1 MENLLDVKL
10 CTSLR
15 KVINEINI
23 FAKDENESKKFNL
36 ICAVMDRF
44 DSVVKYINENSNMP
58 KTENDF
64 IEFMMFSCTIKDGV
78 NYILKVL
85 NFPIKKDNGIFKRV
99 YQRRPLNVPKDK
111 VVTDDDFFDYF
122 RSLVFAHPFFTD
134 RAIPVP
140 AEKGEIQYSPFVL
153 VDVHGL
159 EKENNSIGVMVYSNK
174 REDFSI
180 KFSFDI
186 LKEYIKWKYEMIGNI
201 TKGFKDIIQI
211 KEEAWKKHK
220 VNRTMEPIETLN
232 NVKDILEER
241 CLESDIIKDLI
252 LDLNCI
258 STKLENEESV
268 SLYKKAIIS
277 IIPEIC
283 DAVDEYNHEK
293 IYEIIRNVNGVRPDG
308 HKIQNQN

>member
-15 KVINEINI
+15 KVINETNI

-85 NFPIKKDNGIFKRV
+85 NLPIKKDIGIFKRV

-122 RSLVFAHPFFTD
+122 RSLVFAHPLKQMANIVFLLFQL
-134 RAIPVP
+134 
-140 AEKGEIQYSPFVL
+140 EQESP
-153 VDVHGL
+153 
-159 EKENNSIGVMVYSNK
+159 Y
-174 REDFSI
+174 
-180 KFSFDI
+180 
-186 LKEYIKWKYEMIGNI
+186 
-201 TKGFKDIIQI
+201 Q
-211 KEEAWKKHK
+211 
-220 VNRTMEPIETLN
+220 
-232 NVKDILEER
+232 
-241 CLESDIIKDLI
+241 
-252 LDLNCI
+252 
-258 STKLENEESV
+258 
-268 SLYKKAIIS
+268 
-277 IIPEIC
+277 
-283 DAVDEYNHEK
+283 
-293 IYEIIRNVNGVRPDG
+293 
-308 HKIQNQN
+308 